1 MKVSVRRKKEG
12 IEKGK
17 LEKRSWL
24 LERKLKKNLRE
35 RSLVIVNDM
44 LASMMLLQKQLSSLL
59 EATSS
64 HSKR

>member
-35 RSLVIVNDM
+35 QSLVIVNDM
-44 LASMMLLQKQLSSLL
+44 LASMMLLQKQLSS
-59 EATSS
+59 
-64 HSKR
+64 